1 MSKTLKYPEFKSTD
15 SFSKLFCRK
24 FLVEYCV
31 KNQRFSLDEEFN
43 KKNAPYLSF
52 LCGNMIGVG
61 AEQENLYHYLHYL
74 YKYSDDEKIGHYL
87 AFKASYSTCSALFRK
102 EILEHL
108 VELYQEVRETIEKEE
123 EIKVPKYPMAD
134 LLKEYGV
141 SIKSLR
147 EIHYILSD
155 KSDEELLE
163 GDFPRNDDYFQW
175 KGMYPLNYFVKADFK
190 RDETKEHS
198 SKEYMEWVNSL
209 NKESNDEEDRFLRL
223 PDMSKLISEKFG
235 IDLSEEE
242 VEDIARKNGMVG
254 NSEYCHRII
263 HEKDKICILELR
275 GMYAAMAIAHFYLKD
290 NGLLPKESMLLSE
303 FPEYCRNLK
312 LNQQ

>member
-61 AEQENLYHYLHYL
+61 AEQENVYHYLHYL
-74 YKYSDDEKIGHYL
+74 YKYHDDEKLGHYL

-102 EILEHL
+102 EILDHL
-108 VELYQEVRETIEKEE
+108 VGLYQEVRETIEKEE
-123 EIKVPKYPMAD
+123 EIKVAKYPMVD

-147 EIHYILSD
+147 EIYYILSD
-155 KSDEELLE
+155 KSDEELLK
-163 GDFPRNDDYFQW
+163 GDFPRNDDYLQC
-175 KGMYPLNYFVKADFK
+175 KGMYPLNYFVKANEYIKEVEKPFEYLGEDFATGEVVKLTK
-190 RDETKEHS
+190 RDIEL
-198 SKEYMEWVNSL
+198 MEAFNI
-209 NKESNDEEDRFLRL
+209 DI
-223 PDMSKLISEKFG
+223 SKLDGFEIVDDE
-235 IDLSEEE
+235 
-242 VEDIARKNGMVG
+242 
-254 NSEYCHRII
+254 
-263 HEKDKICILELR
+263 
-275 GMYAAMAIAHFYLKD
+275 
-290 NGLLPKESMLLSE
+290 
-303 FPEYCRNLK
+303 
-312 LNQQ
+312 QQKSIE

>member
-102 EILEHL
+102 EILDHL
-108 VELYQEVRETIEKEE
+108 VELYQKVRETIEKEE
-123 EIKVPKYPMAD
+123 EIKVAKYPMAD

-147 EIHYILSD
+147 EIYYILSD
-155 KSDEELLE
+155 KSDEELLK
-163 GDFPRNDDYFQW
+163 GDFPKNDDYLQW
-175 KGMYPLNYFVKADFK
+175 KGMYPLNYFVKA
-190 RDETKEHS
+190 
-198 SKEYMEWVNSL
+198 
-209 NKESNDEEDRFLRL
+209 KESIKEAENPFDYLDEAEG
-223 PDMSKLISEKFG
+223 E
-235 IDLSEEE
+235 
-242 VEDIARKNGMVG
+242 
-254 NSEYCHRII
+254 
-263 HEKDKICILELR
+263 
-275 GMYAAMAIAHFYLKD
+275 
-290 NGLLPKESMLLSE
+290 
-303 FPEYCRNLK
+303 
-312 LNQQ
+312 

>member
-15 SFSKLFCRK
+15 SFSKLFCRE
-24 FLVEYCV
+24 FLVNYCV

-74 YKYSDDEKIGHYL
+74 YKYADDEKLGHYL

-102 EILEHL
+102 EILDHL

-123 EIKVPKYPMAD
+123 EIKVPKYPMVD

-163 GDFPRNDDYFQW
+163 GDFPRNDDYLQW
-175 KGMYPLNYFVKADFK
+175 KGMYPLNYFVKANEYIKEVEKPFEYLGEDFATGEVVKLTK
-190 RDETKEHS
+190 RDVEL
-198 SKEYMEWVNSL
+198 MEAFNI
-209 NKESNDEEDRFLRL
+209 DI
-223 PDMSKLISEKFG
+223 SKLDGFEIVDDE
-235 IDLSEEE
+235 
-242 VEDIARKNGMVG
+242 
-254 NSEYCHRII
+254 
-263 HEKDKICILELR
+263 
-275 GMYAAMAIAHFYLKD
+275 
-290 NGLLPKESMLLSE
+290 
-303 FPEYCRNLK
+303 
-312 LNQQ
+312 QQKSIE

>member
-15 SFSKLFCRK
+15 SFRKLFCRK

-74 YKYSDDEKIGHYL
+74 YKYADDEKLGHYL

-102 EILEHL
+102 EILDHL

-141 SIKSLR
+141 NIKSLR
-147 EIHYILSD
+147 EIHYILSE
-155 KSDEELLE
+155 KSDEELLKGE
-163 GDFPRNDDYFQW
+163 FPKNEDYLQW
-175 KGMYPLNYFVKADFK
+175 KGMYPLNYFVEANEYIKEVEKLFEYLGEDFATGEVVKLTK
-190 RDETKEHS
+190 RDVEL
-198 SKEYMEWVNSL
+198 MEAFNI
-209 NKESNDEEDRFLRL
+209 DI
-223 PDMSKLISEKFG
+223 SKLDGFEIVDDE
-235 IDLSEEE
+235 
-242 VEDIARKNGMVG
+242 
-254 NSEYCHRII
+254 
-263 HEKDKICILELR
+263 
-275 GMYAAMAIAHFYLKD
+275 
-290 NGLLPKESMLLSE
+290 
-303 FPEYCRNLK
+303 
-312 LNQQ
+312 QQKSIE

>member
-31 KNQRFSLDEEFN
+31 KNQIFSLDEEFN

-52 LCGNMIGVG
+52 LCGNMVGVG
-61 AEQENLYHYLHYL
+61 AEQENVYHYLHYL
-74 YKYSDDEKIGHYL
+74 YKYQDDEKIGHYL

-102 EILEHL
+102 EILDNL

-123 EIKVPKYPMAD
+123 EIKVAKYPMAD

-155 KSDEELLE
+155 KSDDELLE
-163 GDFPRNDDYFQW
+163 GDFPKNDDYLQW
-175 KGMYPLNYFVKADFK
+175 KGMYPLNYFVKANEYIKEVEKPFEYLGEDFATGEVVKLTK
-190 RDETKEHS
+190 RDVEL
-198 SKEYMEWVNSL
+198 MEAFNI
-209 NKESNDEEDRFLRL
+209 DI
-223 PDMSKLISEKFG
+223 SKLDGFEI
-235 IDLSEEE
+235 
-242 VEDIARKNGMVG
+242 VED
-254 NSEYCHRII
+254 E
-263 HEKDKICILELR
+263 
-275 GMYAAMAIAHFYLKD
+275 
-290 NGLLPKESMLLSE
+290 
-303 FPEYCRNLK
+303 
-312 LNQQ
+312 QQKSIE

>member
-1 MSKTLKYPEFKSTD
+1 MSKILKYPEFKSTD

-74 YKYSDDEKIGHYL
+74 YKYADDEKLGHYL

-102 EILEHL
+102 EILDHL
-108 VELYQEVRETIEKEE
+108 VGLYQEVRETIEKDE
-123 EIKVPKYPMAD
+123 EIKVPKYPMVD

-155 KSDEELLE
+155 KSDEELLK
-163 GDFPRNDDYFQW
+163 GDFHKNEDYLQC
-175 KGMYPLNYFVKADFK
+175 KGMYPLNYFVKANEYKEVEKPFEYLGEDFATGEVVKLTK
-190 RDETKEHS
+190 RDIEL
-198 SKEYMEWVNSL
+198 MEAFNI
-209 NKESNDEEDRFLRL
+209 DI
-223 PDMSKLISEKFG
+223 SKLDGFEIVDDE
-235 IDLSEEE
+235 
-242 VEDIARKNGMVG
+242 
-254 NSEYCHRII
+254 
-263 HEKDKICILELR
+263 
-275 GMYAAMAIAHFYLKD
+275 
-290 NGLLPKESMLLSE
+290 
-303 FPEYCRNLK
+303 
-312 LNQQ
+312 QQKSIE